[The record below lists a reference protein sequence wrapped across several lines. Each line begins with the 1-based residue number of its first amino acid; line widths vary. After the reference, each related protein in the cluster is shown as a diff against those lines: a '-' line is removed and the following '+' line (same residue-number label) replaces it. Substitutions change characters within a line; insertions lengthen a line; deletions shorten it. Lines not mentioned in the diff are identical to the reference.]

1 MLAAPDNSA
10 LQVFYGTLP
19 LMGAVIL
26 AIWNNN
32 ARLTELSKR
41 MDDMNRSLGQRM
53 DDMNTALNKRIDD
66 LTIVVTNGFKDM
78 NERLGRLESRV
89 ADLEKG
95 LRLVQS

>member
-1 MLAAPDNSA
+1 MIAAPDNSA

-41 MDDMNRSLGQRM
+41 MDDINAMLSKRM
-53 DDMNTALNKRIDD
+53 DDMNIALNKRIDD
-66 LTIVVTNGFKDM
+66 LTTVVTNGFKDV
-78 NERLGRLESRV
+78 NEGLARVEGRVS
-89 ADLEKG
+89 DLEKG
-95 LRLVQS
+95 LRIVQS